1 MIMDFHHHS
10 LLAEEQRQAREDSQ
24 PQLPKPHSFYVIT
37 DLWEE
42 WAESADELKELLLS
56 AYAGNLKATIDIVP
70 F

>member
-1 MIMDFHHHS
+1 MDFHHHS
-10 LLAEEQRQAREDSQ
+10 LLAEERRQARQDSQ
-24 PQLPKPHSFYVIT
+24 PQTFKAHSFYVIT

-56 AYAGNLKATIDIVP
+56 AYAGNLEATIDIVP